1 MPCGGLYFCAVLKK
15 LTHILLLVLIGFS
28 AQAQNTLGAKKI
40 ISGIVTDS
48 AFGKPLA
55 GISVQNITTK
65 SGTKTNYRGTFS
77 IEVGE
82 DHYLKFTYTGY
93 KPRIVRIRDLE
104 DIDILKVTMAIG
116 RVELKAVKITKPLT
130 PYQKDSVERASI
142 YKDVFEYKQE
152 KSAMSPV
159 TTVFQLFSK
168 KHRNMRNF
176 KEQVLKNEK
185 QKFIDTRYTPE
196 MVEDITKLKGDS
208 LAIFMNSYPMEI
220 DFARTASE
228 LEIRM
233 WVRYNWA
240 DYQKNNELTKE

>member
-1 MPCGGLYFCAVLKK
+1 MAY
-15 LTHILLLVLIGFS
+15 ILLLVVIAFS
-28 AQAQNTLGAKKI
+28 ANAQTDMAATKI

-77 IEVGE
+77 LEVGN
-82 DHYLKFTYTGY
+82 DNYLKFSYTGY
-93 KPRIVRIRDLE
+93 KPRIIRVKDIN

-116 RVELKAVKITKPLT
+116 RVQLKAVKITKPLT
-130 PYQKDSVERASI
+130 PYQQDSVERASL
-142 YKDVFEYKQE
+142 YKDVFNYKQE
-152 KSAMSPV
+152 TSAMSPI
-159 TTVFQLFSK
+159 TTVFQKFSK

-176 KEQVLKNEK
+176 KEQVLQNEK
-185 QKFIDTRYTPE
+185 QKFIDTRYTTE
-196 MVEDITKLKGDS
+196 MVADITKLEGDKV
-208 LAIFMNSYPMEI
+208 AYFMNAYPMEI
-220 DFARTASE
+220 DFARVASE

-240 DYQKNNELTKE
+240 DYKKKNQIKE